1 MGTGTPAGSGGGEDP
16 VALNRAMWDERVPI
30 HVGSDFY
37 DVDGFR
43 AGGPVLDPRVVEAVG
58 PVEGLDLVHLQC
70 HFGLD
75 TLDWARRGARV
86 TGLDFSPAAV
96 GAATALA
103 AEIGVEARFV
113 TADVRDAVAALGA
126 TYDVVYTGL
135 GALLWLPEI
144 APWADVVM
152 ALLRPGGLLH
162 VTEFHPVEQIMRD
175 DALAPML
182 RYREGEPLVWEEGG
196 SYADRSAVTVH
207 NRSTEWVHP
216 VGAVVSALLE
226 RGLVIE
232 RFAEWEDT
240 HYPRWPFLERDG
252 RYWRFPEGAP
262 SIPLMYSLTGRRPG

>member
-1 MGTGTPAGSGGGEDP
+1 MGTGTPAASGGGDDP
-16 VALNRAMWDERVPI
+16 IARNRAMWDERVPI

-43 AGGPVLDPRVVEAVG
+43 AGGPALDPRVVEAVG

-70 HFGLD
+70 HIGLE
-75 TLDWARRGARV
+75 TIDWARRGASV

-96 GAATALA
+96 GAATSLA
-103 AEIGVEARFV
+103 AGMGVEARFV
-113 TADVRDAVAALGA
+113 AADVRDAPAALGE
-126 TYDVVYTGL
+126 TYDVVCTGI
-135 GALLWLPEI
+135 GALFWLPEI
-144 APWADVVM
+144 GAWADVVM
-152 ALLRPGGLLH
+152 ALLRPGARLH
-162 VTEFHPVEQIMRD
+162 VTEFHPVEQVMRD
-175 DALAPML
+175 DMVTPLL
-182 RYREGEPLVWEEGG
+182 RYREGEALAWEAEG
-196 SYADRSAVTVH
+196 SYADRSAVTVQ
-207 NRSTEWVHP
+207 NRSVGWVHP

-252 RYWRFPEGAP
+252 RYWRFPDGAP